1 MSGRTK
7 AATRVLIVLAGTLVA
22 VVVAEFVTVTTLGR
36 FVAVDAQGRYRID
49 LLKGDGQWLAIANLS
64 ALITF
69 AVLTALVV
77 KIVYW
82 RRPFDRTLVLL
93 GGYAGAC
100 IAAGLALLL
109 VYAIGYAG
117 GASSMV
123 GPRASGGA
131 AGLGALSM
139 ATLMTSVYVGV
150 FALPSTLPVIIYT
163 ESRGV
168 RSPLFHGI
176 AGVVSALVALGV
188 YLAVFLLAGAPPK
201 EIFRSADLVAG
212 WLVLFGAPGVVGGL
226 TYWLI
231 AGRTAGERRT
241 SIATTAAG

>member
-1 MSGRTK
+1 MSDRAKT
-7 AATRVLIVLAGTLVA
+7 ATRVLIVLAGTLVA
-22 VVVAEFVTVTTLGR
+22 VAVAEFVTATILGQ

-49 LLKGDGQWLAIANLS
+49 FLKGDGRWLAIANLS

-69 AVLTALVV
+69 GMLTALVV

-82 RRPFDRTLVLL
+82 RRPLDRTLVLL

-100 IAAGLALLL
+100 IAAALALLL

-117 GASSMV
+117 GVSSMV

-131 AGLGALSM
+131 ERLGGLSM
-139 ATLMTSVYVGV
+139 ATLMASVYVGV

-163 ESRGV
+163 ERKGV
-168 RSPLFHGI
+168 RSPLFYGI
-176 AGVVSALVALGV
+176 AGAVSALVALGV
-188 YLAVFLLAGAPPK
+188 YLVVFLLAGAPPK
-201 EIFRSADLVAG
+201 EIFRSAKLLAG
-212 WLVLFGAPGVVGGL
+212 WLVLFGVPGLAGGL

-241 SIATTAAG
+241 PIGTTAAG